1 MLAQSGQPQLL
12 KGTAGTD
19 WHSEGEE
26 VFVNLIVSAD
36 QNWGIGSNNQL
47 LVRIPDDMR
56 RFRELT
62 LGKVIVMGRKTR
74 ESLPNGILDGRVN
87 MILTHDK
94 HYKVKG
100 AVTLHSLEELNRQL
114 QQYPADDVFLIGG
127 EQMYR
132 QLLDQCSRA
141 YVTKIDFAYSAD
153 AYFPNLD
160 QLAQWR
166 LAEESEEQTYFDIIY
181 HFQVY
186 TRA

>member
-1 MLAQSGQPQLL
+1 M
-12 KGTAGTD
+12 
-19 WHSEGEE
+19 
-26 VFVNLIVSAD
+26 NIIVSAD
-36 QNWGIGSNNQL
+36 KNWGIGSNNQL

-62 LGKVIVMGRKTR
+62 IGKVIVMGRKTR

-100 AVTLHSLEELNRQL
+100 AITLNSLEELNRQL
-114 QQYPADDVFLIGG
+114 QQYPADDIFLIGG

-132 QLLDQCSRA
+132 QLLDKCSRA

-153 AYFPNLD
+153 AYFPNLAR
-160 QLAQWR
+160 QPEWR
-166 LAEESEEQTYFDIIY
+166 LTEESEEQTYFDLIY
-181 HFQVY
+181 HFQKYQRVCK
-186 TRA
+186 REDC

>member
-47 LVRIPDDMR
+47 LVRIPDEMR

-87 MILTHDK
+87 RILTHDK
-94 HYKVKG
+94 HY
-100 AVTLHSLEELNRQL
+100 
-114 QQYPADDVFLIGG
+114 
-127 EQMYR
+127 
-132 QLLDQCSRA
+132 
-141 YVTKIDFAYSAD
+141 
-153 AYFPNLD
+153 
-160 QLAQWR
+160 
-166 LAEESEEQTYFDIIY
+166 
-181 HFQVY
+181 
-186 TRA
+186 

>member
-1 MLAQSGQPQLL
+1 M
-12 KGTAGTD
+12 
-19 WHSEGEE
+19 
-26 VFVNLIVSAD
+26 NIIVSAD
-36 QNWGIGSNNQL
+36 KNWGIGSNNQL

-62 LGKVIVMGRKTR
+62 IGKVIVMGRKTR

-100 AVTLHSLEELNRQL
+100 AITLNSLEELNRQL
-114 QQYPADDVFLIGG
+114 QQYPADDIFLIGG

-132 QLLDQCSRA
+132 QLLDKCSRA

-153 AYFPNLD
+153 AYFPNLAR
-160 QLAQWR
+160 QPEWR
-166 LAEESEEQTYFDIIY
+166 LTEESEEQTYFDLIY
-181 HFQVY
+181 HFQIYQRVFK
-186 TRA
+186 REDC

>member
-1 MLAQSGQPQLL
+1 M
-12 KGTAGTD
+12 
-19 WHSEGEE
+19 
-26 VFVNLIVSAD
+26 NIIVSAD
-36 QNWGIGSNNQL
+36 KNWGIGSNNQL

-62 LGKVIVMGRKTR
+62 IGKVIVMGRKTR

-100 AVTLHSLEELNRQL
+100 AITLNSLEELNRQL
-114 QQYPADDVFLIGG
+114 QQDPADDIFLIGG

-132 QLLDQCSRA
+132 QLLDKCSRA

-153 AYFPNLD
+153 AYFPNLAR
-160 QLAQWR
+160 QPEWR
-166 LAEESEEQTYFDIIY
+166 LTEESEEQTYFDLIY
-181 HFQVY
+181 HFQIYQRVCK
-186 TRA
+186 REDC